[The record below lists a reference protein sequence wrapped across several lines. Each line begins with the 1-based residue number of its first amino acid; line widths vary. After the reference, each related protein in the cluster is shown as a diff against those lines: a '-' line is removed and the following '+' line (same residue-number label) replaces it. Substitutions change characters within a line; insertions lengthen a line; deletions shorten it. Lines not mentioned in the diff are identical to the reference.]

1 MNDPADPAV
10 LYFRRAGES
19 YRVKAFDLTIWIE
32 RQPGGDNLPYVR
44 ADHPVFD
51 GQAWDFDALAALVD
65 IYRAEC
71 GAALQQ
77 VASGQQQRRSGRA
90 RLCRRDDRR

>member
-1 MNDPADPAV
+1 MDNPADPAV

-32 RQPGGDNLPYVR
+32 RQPGGDNLPYAR

-65 IYRAEC
+65 IYRAGC
-71 GAALQQ
+71 GAA
-77 VASGQQQRRSGRA
+77 QQQRRSGRA
-90 RLCRRDDRR
+90 RLCRRRA